1 MRIISPSLSSGTGNS
16 TPLSSRSPL
25 PGRSKSPFHQ
35 SNKEKEY
42 RWVEHD
48 SRGPPLTSRSPSPGR
63 SKSTF
68 HQPNKEKETRWGD
81 RDFRGP
87 PLTSRCHLQALP
99 HQDPWSR
106 QSNKDKENHSRDDRH
121 SYPRVPRP
129 EDRHVQI
136 LKLKK
141 KQLLNLYLG
150 LRTSSS
156 PNAPIQIYLKVVK
169 DSDQR
174 YLEVIFILLI
184 IFKIMCKY
192 VLKKQVERSIY
203 RYSQDPW

>member
-16 TPLSSRSPL
+16 TPLSSRSP
-25 PGRSKSPFHQ
+25 
-35 SNKEKEY
+35 
-42 RWVEHD
+42 
-48 SRGPPLTSRSPSPGR
+48 SPGR

-68 HQPNKEKETRWGD
+68 HQSNKEKETRWGD

-141 KQLLNLYLG
+141 KTITQFVLG
-150 LRTSSS
+150 AT
-156 PNAPIQIYLKVVK
+156 Y
-169 DSDQR
+169 
-174 YLEVIFILLI
+174 IFVSKCSHTN
-184 IFKIMCKY
+184 IFESC
-192 VLKKQVERSIY
+192 
-203 RYSQDPW
+203 